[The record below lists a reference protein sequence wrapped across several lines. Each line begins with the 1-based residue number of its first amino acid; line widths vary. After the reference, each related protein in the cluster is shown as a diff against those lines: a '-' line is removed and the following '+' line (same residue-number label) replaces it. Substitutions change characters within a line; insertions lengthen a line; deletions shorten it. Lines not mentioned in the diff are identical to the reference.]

1 MSDQLL
7 CSKGNLIPNPNT
19 SSLNSKLVFTQFPT
33 LYMYIFQMTEYSA
46 ETVLRIDTWN
56 YHTPNLPHSGRW

>member
-46 ETVLRIDTWN
+46 ETVLRIDT
-56 YHTPNLPHSGRW
+56 